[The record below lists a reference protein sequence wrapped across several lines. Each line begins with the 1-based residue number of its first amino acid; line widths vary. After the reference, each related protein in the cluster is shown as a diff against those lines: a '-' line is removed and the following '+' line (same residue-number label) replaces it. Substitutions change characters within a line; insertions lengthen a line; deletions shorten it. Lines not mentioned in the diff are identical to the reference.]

1 LIIYIAPKI
10 MGSSA
15 RPLLNVPEI
24 DSMGDLFNMNITD
37 CRSVGGDIRLTAV
50 PIQTG

>member
-37 CRSVGGDIRLTAV
+37 CRSVGDDIRLTAV